1 MKCTRDLR
9 FKKIVKIMKKIK
21 LFIDRFN
28 FTLFENVGFLP
39 LTSSTCMAK
48 DYNVFWRLILQNIA
62 KCVQSFIGV
71 QIDHLTNQLND
82 CGQFRY
88 LNCFM

>member
-1 MKCTRDLR
+1 MKCTRYLR
-9 FKKIVKIMKKIK
+9 FQKIVKIMEKIK

-48 DYNVFWRLILQNIA
+48 DYNVLVSLETYIA
-62 KCVQSFIGV
+62 KHRYCKCVQSFIGV
-71 QIDHLTNQLND
+71 QID
-82 CGQFRY
+82 R
-88 LNCFM
+88 CFI